1 MNLKECKT
9 YIDKVLRGGK
19 GESFDIC
26 DYLYQGLN
34 ALSPADQP
42 VAFQYICEQF
52 GTVESSDS
60 FGISPSKYRNKEN
73 LLRNQLGHL
82 VNSLIELYIKRNVE
96 ENEFYISLWN
106 NIMTS
111 GLFLQEEEK
120 IFALYYVIIDKRI
133 PYFHLDPASLYSLS
147 NERFQQITNENITSI
162 QKIRFILK
170 ASFSQ
175 KTERASVLLAELG
188 INAPQDTS
196 DTDSINLYETKLIKM
211 VEIVKNGND
220 VNLLKSL
227 IGQVM

>member
-1 MNLKECKT
+1 MNLEECKT

-19 GESFDIC
+19 GEPFDIC

-34 ALSPADQP
+34 ELSPSDQP

-73 LLRNQLGHL
+73 LLRNQLGDL

-111 GLFLQEEEK
+111 GLFPQEEEK
-120 IFALYYVIIDKRI
+120 IFALYYVIIDKRT

-175 KTERASVLLAELG
+175 QTERASVLLAELG
-188 INAPQDTS
+188 INAPEDTR
-196 DTDSINLYETKLIKM
+196 DTDNINLYETKLIKM
-211 VEIVKNGND
+211 VEIVKNSNNI
-220 VNLLKSL
+220 NLLKSL
-227 IGQVM
+227 IGRVM